1 MTNNTRVL
9 CILVF
14 YLAGCS
20 WIKTPSWLPFTQQ
33 KNQEISQKE
42 DAVIVPKTA
51 IPIDEGRM
59 ISPQKLQEGGKLLL
73 VPFRAGGNVVATKEL
88 DKIAFRMM
96 QGISI
101 ALEDNKPDFEILI
114 NLDQSQPD
122 FLIDGYFTVKK
133 ESSDFLAKWFFRKK
147 KYVLGVEGKLMDANS
162 REVIAIFS
170 DTMASNSPQEDFVYL
185 GFRIGQNIGDF
196 IRISLNP
203 Q

>member
-1 MTNNTRVL
+1 
-9 CILVF
+9 
-14 YLAGCS
+14 
-20 WIKTPSWLPFTQQ
+20 
-33 KNQEISQKE
+33 
-42 DAVIVPKTA
+42 
-51 IPIDEGRM
+51 M

>member
-1 MTNNTRVL
+1 MTKKNIQVL
-9 CILVF
+9 CILVI

-20 WIKTPSWLPFTQQ
+20 WIKTPSWLPFTHK
-33 KNQEISQKE
+33 KNLETPQKE
-42 DAVIVPKTA
+42 DVVAAPRK
-51 IPIDEGRM
+51 IPVDEGRM
-59 ISPQKLQEGGKLLL
+59 ISPGKLQAGGKILL
-73 VPFRAGGNVVATKEL
+73 VPFRAGKNVIATKEL

-101 ALEDNKPDFEILI
+101 ALEDNKPEFEILI

-122 FLIDGYFTVKK
+122 FLIDGYFIVKK
-133 ESSDFLAKWFFRKK
+133 ESSDFLAKWFFKK
-147 KYVLGVEGKLMDANS
+147 KKFVLGVEGKLMDARS
-162 REVIAIFS
+162 REVIAIFT

-196 IRISLNP
+196 IRTSLNT